1 MSAPNDVL
9 LIRKQDLKSFF
20 EENKVRDNITSFTN
34 THNAFATNQYVF
46 SNIARLVQIRVAIR
60 RRDADR
66 TLVGKCVSQA
76 SRKAAIVYTV
86 PVP

>member
-20 EENKVRDNITSFTN
+20 EENKVRDNITSFTT

-46 SNIARLVQIRVAIR
+46 RVSLVSLLYIESYGMIASVKIPAGDLI
-60 RRDADR
+60 
-66 TLVGKCVSQA
+66 
-76 SRKAAIVYTV
+76 
-86 PVP
+86 